1 MLITK
6 LYALISLLI
15 LISTNTFA
23 EDEVSHIYC
32 GQMLDV
38 ESEEIIDGV
47 MISVDPKTEKVI
59 EINSNIRLADANNL
73 LDLSNYFCLPGLIDM
88 HTHISEKTSSDLSEF
103 LTRSQEEQLVEAR
116 ENAQTTL
123 CLLYTSPSP
132 RD

>member
-59 EINSNIRLADANNL
+59 EINSNIPLADANNP
-73 LDLSNYFCLPGLIDM
+73 LDLSNY
-88 HTHISEKTSSDLSEF
+88 
-103 LTRSQEEQLVEAR
+103 
-116 ENAQTTL
+116 
-123 CLLYTSPSP
+123 CLLYTS
-132 RD
+132 DAADE